1 MDKIKRLINVVIPIT
16 VCNFKCHYC
25 YLAQTNAFDQNI
37 PKLQYDM
44 LTIKKALSKERL
56 GRPCMMNLCAVGE
69 TLLAPYLLDLTNALL
84 DNEHYVTIVTNGS
97 ITNKIKEYCNLDE
110 DKKKRL
116 FFKFSY
122 QFLEL
127 KRQNL
132 LDTFF
137 ENVKMV
143 RDSGISYTVELT
155 ANDESIPY
163 IDEITK
169 KCIDNC
175 GAKPHII
182 ESRDNNDGYKKLTKL
197 SNNEHMKNWNKFDT
211 PVIKFQDTVWGKK
224 RCEFCYAGDWELN
237 LYLENGNLTPCFAGG
252 PVIQNIFEDVNEPIH
267 FLAIGNKCPW
277 EHCFASH
284 VLLTYGTIP
293 GFLAPKYSEIRNRKT
308 NDGKEWL
315 QPEMKYFMES
325 RFNESNKEY
334 TSDRKEIINWY
345 RDIEFNNKYD
355 NSAKFSKA
363 LENTLKKENVK
374 SLAIYENAKYQE
386 SLVDG
391 LLHTSIKVKCIISP
405 NYTET
410 NPNIKTSIIHK
421 CKYLG
426 KRILRR
432 NEVPVL
438 NLYDSFPKVDAVLV
452 TDILNF
458 GKIKKQINKKLKT
471 KVILVTE
478 LGKNG

>member
-25 YLAQTNAFDQNI
+25 YLAQTNSFNQNI
-37 PKLQYDM
+37 PKLQYD
-44 LTIKKALSKERL
+44 LDTIQKAITKDRL
-56 GRPCMMNLCAVGE
+56 GGICLVNYCAVGE
-69 TLLAPYLLDLTNALL
+69 TLLAPYLFELVNRTL
-84 DNEHYVTIVTNGS
+84 DNGHYVAIVTNGS
-97 ITNKIKEYCNLDE
+97 LTNKIKEYCNLSE

-127 KRQNL
+127 KSQNL

-137 ENVKMV
+137 ENIKMV
-143 RDSGISYTVELT
+143 RDAGISYTVELT
-155 ANDESIPY
+155 ANDESIPH
-163 IDEITK
+163 IDEIAQ

-197 SNNEHMKNWNKFDT
+197 SNMEHMKNWNKFDT
-211 PVIKFQDTVWGKK
+211 PVIKFQDTVWGEK

-237 LYLENGNLTPCFAGG
+237 LYLESGNLTPCFAGG
-252 PVIQNIFEDVNEPIH
+252 PVIQNIFEDVDEPIH

-284 VLLTYGTIP
+284 VLLTFGTIP
-293 GFLAPKYSEIRNRKT
+293 GFKAPKYSEIRNRKT
-308 NDGKEWL
+308 IDGKEWL
-315 QPEMKYFMES
+315 QPEMKHFMES

-334 TSDRKEIINWY
+334 INDRKEIINWY

-355 NSAKFSKA
+355 DTAKFSEA
-363 LENTLKKENVK
+363 LENTLKREKIK
-374 SLAIYENAKYQE
+374 SVAIYENAKYQQ
-386 SLVDG
+386 SLIDG
-391 LLHTSIKVKCIISP
+391 LLHTSIKVKYIISP
-405 NYTET
+405 NYIET
-410 NPNIKTSIIHK
+410 NSNIKTFIVHK
-421 CKYLG
+421 GKYIG
-426 KRILRR
+426 KKILRR
-432 NEVPVL
+432 NEIPVL
-438 NLYDSFPKVDAVLV
+438 NFYDSIPKVDAILLV
-452 TDILNF
+452 DIMNF
-458 GKIKKQINKKLKT
+458 GKIKKEIAKKIKT

-478 LGKNG
+478 LGK

>member
-1 MDKIKRLINVVIPIT
+1 MDKIKRLLNVVIPIT
-16 VCNFKCHYC
+16 ICNFKCHYC
-25 YLAQTNAFDQNI
+25 YLSQTNSFNQNV
-37 PKLQYDM
+37 PKLQYD
-44 LTIKKALSKERL
+44 LEIIQKALNKDRL
-56 GRPCMMNLCAVGE
+56 GGTSMMNLCAVGE
-69 TLLAPYLLDLTNALL
+69 TLLAPYLFELTNALL
-84 DNEHYVTIVTNGS
+84 TNGHYITIVTNGS
-97 ITNKIKEYCNLDE
+97 ITNKIKEYCNLDDE
-110 DKKKRL
+110 KKKRL

-137 ENVKMV
+137 KNVKMV
-143 RDSGISYTVELT
+143 RDAGISYTVELT

-163 IDEITK
+163 IDEIAQ

-182 ESRDNNDGYKKLTKL
+182 ESRDNNNNFKKLTKL
-197 SNNEHMKNWNKFDT
+197 SNKKHMENWNKFNT
-211 PVIKFQDTVWGKK
+211 SVIKFQNTVWGKK

-237 LYLENGNLTPCFAGG
+237 LYLESGNLTPCFAGG
-252 PVIQNIFEDVNEPIH
+252 PVIQNIFDDVEEPIH

-293 GFLAPKYSEIRNRKT
+293 GLKAPKYSEIRNRKT
-308 NDGKEWL
+308 SDGKEWL

-325 RFNESNKEY
+325 RLNESNKEY

-345 RDIEFNNKYD
+345 RDIELNNKFD
-355 NSAKFSKA
+355 NNVKFSEA
-363 LENTLKKENVK
+363 LENTLKKEKIK
-374 SLAIYENAKYQE
+374 SVAIYENARYQN
-386 SLVDG
+386 SLING

-405 NYTET
+405 NYVET
-410 NPNIKTSIIHK
+410 NSNIKTFIIHRY
-421 CKYLG
+421 KYLG

-432 NEVPVL
+432 NEIPVL
-438 NLYDSFPKVDAVLV
+438 NLYDSIPKVDAVIV

-471 KVILVTE
+471 HVILVTE
-478 LGKNG
+478 LGK